1 MLKSELKAKLQRTFP
16 KAKTVSSG
24 RLFTR
29 QLSNLVDDSL
39 RQVFMEVSYGIPI
52 KDHLCLIA
60 VGGYGRREL
69 APYSDID
76 LLYLHDG
83 KLSDKVLSEIISK
96 INTFLYNNDKEVGHS
111 CRTIKESFLYLN
123 QIETYHAVL
132 DARFLVGSEI
142 LFQKFKNDFLGKIPE
157 KFIKEYNEWKLS
169 YLRERIINSYNP
181 ILLSEPNIKNDPLG
195 LRDIQQMYWIEK
207 TNPLADSADGGIF
220 DFYLIGDSLTLL
232 SAYDFLLLTRSA
244 LHIISGRKNDRLDLG
259 LQAEVAE
266 FLGFGPKN
274 EIKTLERFMSQFYKA
289 QKDVYFYIGTYLD
302 EKTNLNK
309 KRIHKE
315 LSNPDTLYDDI
326 IQFFAESQKNEEE
339 PSRIDLNEI
348 RFASHFLDDDFKN
361 QKSVL
366 DCFLGMLRHKK
377 RIGHTLTLMHE
388 CNVLGKLIPEF
399 GACTNFPLF
408 SYHHQYTVDEHTLLI
423 LRELDVLIADLWED
437 PQVQEVFNV
446 CEKIEILALAILI
459 HDAGKV
465 KEGDHSQ
472 YGAELAL
479 IIAERFRLS
488 EEDTELLRFLVAEH
502 IIMSELSS
510 KRDIYDPNLISS
522 FAKQFSNQNTLRLLY
537 VLTIIDTKSVGQSVL
552 TNWKKEILHF
562 LFTSTLAYLQNKS
575 NVSDTQERIETT
587 LETYLV
593 EKEGLTSEQS
603 EQIVNFGMQIRP
615 SSYLNYNTPRRV
627 YQHFILLHEWI
638 QSGSPF
644 RLLSEKEPA
653 FVTLSIFAN
662 ADKRM
667 LLYLSGIISSLG
679 LSLVGLRLFRTNN
692 EHLILQ
698 AQITDE
704 FGSGEIAEQ
713 QIIEIES
720 TLGQCIEGVVNIEDL
735 ASTTNIW
742 KTLPQIPDG
751 MVEELVKFAN
761 DVSDTYSVL
770 EVRVPDS
777 IGLVYRILK
786 TLIDFE
792 LEVIFVRIST
802 SADFAYDSFHIQ
814 TKNGKKIED
823 TGLLLSIKEKILSV
837 ARVKENQGIMEISF

>member
-1 MLKSELKAKLQRTFP
+1 MMKSELKAKLQRTFP

-39 RQVFMEVSYGIPI
+39 RQVFLEVSNGIPI

-83 KLSDKVLSEIISK
+83 KLSDKILSEIISK

-132 DARFLVGSEI
+132 DARYLVGSEV
-142 LFQKFKNDFLGKIPE
+142 LFQKFKTDFLGKIPE
-157 KFIKEYNEWKLS
+157 KNIKEYNEWKLS

-207 TNPLADSADGGIF
+207 TNPLTDSADGGIF

-302 EKTNLNK
+302 EKTKLNK

-326 IQFFAESQKNEEE
+326 IQFFAESQTNEEE

-366 DCFLGMLRHKK
+366 DSFLGMLRHKK

-437 PQVQEVFNV
+437 PQVQEVFNS

-465 KEGDHSQ
+465 KEGDHCQ

-502 IIMSELSS
+502 IVMSELSS
-510 KRDIYDPNLISS
+510 KRDIYDPNLISA
-522 FAKQFSNQNTLRLLY
+522 FAKQFSNENTLRLLY
-537 VLTIIDTKSVGQSVL
+537 VMTIIDTKSVGQAVL

-562 LFTSTLAYLQNKS
+562 LFTSTLTHLQNKS
-575 NVSDTQERIETT
+575 NLSDTQERIETT

-593 EKEGLTSEQS
+593 EKEGLTTEQT
-603 EQIVNFGMQIRP
+603 EQIVSFGMQIRP

-627 YQHFILLHEWI
+627 YQHFVLLHEWI
-638 QSGSPF
+638 QSGSSF
-644 RLLSEKEPA
+644 RLISEKEPA

-679 LSLVGLRLFRTNN
+679 LNLVGLRLFRTEN

-704 FGSGEIAEQ
+704 YGSGEIAET
-713 QIIEIES
+713 QINEIEI
-720 TLGQCIEGVVNIEDL
+720 TLGQCIEGNINIEDL

-761 DVSDTYSVL
+761 DLSETYSVL

-823 TGLLLSIKEKILSV
+823 TGLLLAIKEKILSV

>member
-1 MLKSELKAKLQRTFP
+1 MMKSELKAKLQRTFP

-29 QLSNLVDDSL
+29 QLSNLVDDSI
-39 RQVFMEVSYGIPI
+39 RSVFSEVSSGKTIG
-52 KDHLCLIA
+52 DHLCLIA

-96 INTFLYNNDKEVGHS
+96 VNTFLYNNDKEVGHS

-132 DARFLVGSEI
+132 DARFLVGSEV
-142 LFQKFKNDFLGKIPE
+142 LFHKFKTEFLGKIPE
-157 KFIKEYNEWKLS
+157 KKIKEYNEWKLS

-266 FLGFGPKN
+266 FLGYGPRN
-274 EIKTLERFMSQFYKA
+274 EIKSLETFMSQFYKA

-326 IQFFAESQKNEEE
+326 IQFFAQSQKNEEE

-366 DCFLGMLRHKK
+366 DSFLGMLKHKK

-437 PQVQEVFNV
+437 PQVQEVFNA
-446 CEKIEILALAILI
+446 CEKIEILVLAILI

-465 KEGDHSQ
+465 KEGDHCQ

-479 IIAERFRLS
+479 IIAERFRFS

-522 FAKQFSNQNTLRLLY
+522 FGKQFSNENTLRLLY
-537 VLTIIDTKSVGQSVL
+537 VMTIIDTKSVGQAVL

-562 LFTSTLAYLQNKS
+562 LFTSTLSYLQNKS
-575 NVSDTQERIETT
+575 NLSDTQERIETT

-593 EKEGLTSEQS
+593 EKEGLTAEQA
-603 EQIVNFGMQIRP
+603 EQIVSFGMKIRP
-615 SSYLNYNTPRRV
+615 TSYLNYNTPRRV
-627 YQHFILLHEWI
+627 YQHFIQLHEWI
-638 QSGSPF
+638 KSGAPF
-644 RLLSEKEPA
+644 QLLSENEPA
-653 FVTLSIFAN
+653 FVTLSIFAH

-679 LSLVGLRLFRTNN
+679 LNLVGLRLFRT
-692 EHLILQ
+692 EEDHLILQ
-698 AQITDE
+698 AQITDQY
-704 FGSGEIAEQ
+704 GSGEIAEH
-713 QIIEIES
+713 QINDIES
-720 TLGQCIEGVVNIEDL
+720 TLGQCIEGKVNIEDL

-742 KTLPQIPDG
+742 KTLPQIPEG

-761 DVSDTYSVL
+761 DLSDTYSVL

-823 TGLLLSIKEKILSV
+823 TGLLLAIKEKILSV

>member
-39 RQVFMEVSYGIPI
+39 RQVFMEVSNGIPI

>member
-1 MLKSELKAKLQRTFP
+1 MMKSELKAKLQRTFP

-39 RQVFMEVSYGIPI
+39 RSVFLEVSNGIPI

-132 DARFLVGSEI
+132 DARFLVGSEV
-142 LFQKFKNDFLGKIPE
+142 LFQKFKTDFLGKIPE
-157 KFIKEYNEWKLS
+157 KTIKEYNEWKLS

-232 SAYDFLLLTRSA
+232 SAYDFLLLARSA

-465 KEGDHSQ
+465 KEGDHCQ

-502 IIMSELSS
+502 IVMSELSS

-522 FAKQFSNQNTLRLLY
+522 FAKQFSNENTLRLLY
-537 VLTIIDTKSVGQSVL
+537 IMTIIDTKSVGQSVL

-562 LFTSTLAYLQNKS
+562 LFTSTLTYLQNKT

-593 EKEGLTSEQS
+593 EKEGLTAEQA

-627 YQHFILLHEWI
+627 YQHFVLLHEWFG
-638 QSGSPF
+638 SGARF
-644 RLLSEKEPA
+644 RLISEKEPA

-679 LSLVGLRLFRTNN
+679 LNLVGLRLFRTEN

-713 QIIEIES
+713 QIFEIES
-720 TLGQCIEGVVNIEDL
+720 TLGQCIDGNVNIEDL

-761 DVSDTYSVL
+761 DLSETYSVL

-823 TGLLLSIKEKILSV
+823 TGLLLAIKEKILSV

>member
-1 MLKSELKAKLQRTFP
+1 MMKSELKAKLQRTFP

-39 RQVFMEVSYGIPI
+39 RSVFLEVSNGIPI

-132 DARFLVGSEI
+132 DARFLVGSEL
-142 LFQKFKNDFLGKIPE
+142 LFQKFKTDFLGKIPE
-157 KFIKEYNEWKLS
+157 KTIKEYNEWKLS

-232 SAYDFLLLTRSA
+232 SAYDFLLLARSA

-465 KEGDHSQ
+465 KEGDHCQ

-502 IIMSELSS
+502 IVMSELSS

-522 FAKQFSNQNTLRLLY
+522 FAKQFSNENTLRLLY
-537 VLTIIDTKSVGQSVL
+537 IMTIIDTKSVGQSVL

-562 LFTSTLAYLQNKS
+562 LFTSTLTYLQNKT

-593 EKEGLTSEQS
+593 EKEGLTAEQA

-627 YQHFILLHEWI
+627 YQHFVLLHEWFG
-638 QSGSPF
+638 SGARF
-644 RLLSEKEPA
+644 RLISEKEPA

-679 LSLVGLRLFRTNN
+679 LNLVGLRLFRTEN

-713 QIIEIES
+713 QIFEIES
-720 TLGQCIEGVVNIEDL
+720 ALGECIDGIVNIEDL

-761 DVSDTYSVL
+761 DLSETYSVL

-786 TLIDFE
+786 SLIDFE

-823 TGLLLSIKEKILSV
+823 TGLLLAIKEKILSV

>member
-1 MLKSELKAKLQRTFP
+1 MMKSELKAKLQRTFP

-29 QLSNLVDDSL
+29 QLSNLIDDSI
-39 RQVFMEVSYGIPI
+39 RQFFLEVSNGIPI

-69 APYSDID
+69 APFSDID

-83 KLSDKVLSEIISK
+83 KLSDKILSEIISK

-132 DARFLVGSEI
+132 DARFLVGSEV
-142 LFQKFKNDFLGKIPE
+142 LFQKFKTEFLGKIPE
-157 KFIKEYNEWKLS
+157 KTIKEYNEWKLS

-326 IQFFAESQKNEEE
+326 IQFFRESQKNEEE

-366 DCFLGMLRHKK
+366 DCFMEMLRHKK

-437 PQVQEVFNV
+437 PQVQDVFNS

-465 KEGDHSQ
+465 KEGDHCQ

-479 IIAERFRLS
+479 IIAERFRFS

-502 IIMSELSS
+502 IVMSELSS

-522 FAKQFSNQNTLRLLY
+522 FAKQFSNENTLRLLY
-537 VLTIIDTKSVGQSVL
+537 VMTIIDTKSVGQAVL

-562 LFTSTLAYLQNKS
+562 LFTSTLTYLQNKT
-575 NVSDTQERIETT
+575 NRPDIQERIEST
-587 LETYLV
+587 LETYLI
-593 EKEGLTSEQS
+593 EKEGLTAEQA
-603 EQIVNFGMQIRP
+603 EQIVSFGMQIRP
-615 SSYLNYNTPRRV
+615 TSYLNYNTPRRV
-627 YQHFILLHEWI
+627 YQHFVFLHEWI
-638 QSGSPF
+638 QSGSTF
-644 RLLSEKEPA
+644 RLISEKEPA
-653 FVTLSIFAN
+653 FVTLSLFAN

-679 LSLVGLRLFRTNN
+679 LNLVGLRLFRSEN

-704 FGSGEIAEQ
+704 FGSGEIAEP
-713 QIIEIES
+713 QINEIES
-720 TLGQCIEGVVNIEDL
+720 TLADCIEGKVNIEDL

-742 KTLPQIPDG
+742 KTLPQIPEG

-761 DVSDTYSVL
+761 DLSDTYSVL

>member
-1 MLKSELKAKLQRTFP
+1 MMKSELKAKLQRTFP

-29 QLSNLVDDSL
+29 QLSNLVDDSI
-39 RQVFMEVSYGIPI
+39 RSVFSEVSSGKTIG
-52 KDHLCLIA
+52 DHLCLIA

-96 INTFLYNNDKEVGHS
+96 VNTFLYNNDNEVGHS

-132 DARFLVGSEI
+132 DARFLVGSEV
-142 LFQKFKNDFLGKIPE
+142 LFLKFKTEFLGKIPE
-157 KFIKEYNEWKLS
+157 KKIKEYNEWKLS

-266 FLGFGPKN
+266 FLGYGPRN
-274 EIKTLERFMSQFYKA
+274 EIKSLETFMSQFYKA

-326 IQFFAESQKNEEE
+326 IQFFAQSQKNEEE

-366 DCFLGMLRHKK
+366 DSFLGMLKHKK

-437 PQVQEVFNV
+437 PQVQEVFNA
-446 CEKIEILALAILI
+446 CEKIEILVLAILI

-465 KEGDHSQ
+465 KEGDHCQ

-479 IIAERFRLS
+479 IIAERFRFS

-522 FAKQFSNQNTLRLLY
+522 FGKQFSNENTLRLLY
-537 VLTIIDTKSVGQSVL
+537 VMTIIDTKSVGQAVL

-562 LFTSTLAYLQNKS
+562 LFTSTLSYLQNKS
-575 NVSDTQERIETT
+575 NLSDTQERIETT

-593 EKEGLTSEQS
+593 EKEGLTAEQA
-603 EQIVNFGMQIRP
+603 EQIVSFGMKIRP
-615 SSYLNYNTPRRV
+615 TSYLNYNTPRRV
-627 YQHFILLHEWI
+627 YQHFIQLHEWI
-638 QSGSPF
+638 KSGAPF
-644 RLLSEKEPA
+644 QLLSENEPA
-653 FVTLSIFAN
+653 FVTLSIFAH

-679 LSLVGLRLFRTNN
+679 LNLVGLRLFRT
-692 EHLILQ
+692 EEDHLILQ
-698 AQITDE
+698 AQITDQY
-704 FGSGEIAEQ
+704 GSGEIAEH
-713 QIIEIES
+713 QINDIES
-720 TLGQCIEGVVNIEDL
+720 TLGQCIEGKVNIEDL

-742 KTLPQIPDG
+742 KTLPQIPEG

-761 DVSDTYSVL
+761 DLSDTYSVL

-823 TGLLLSIKEKILSV
+823 TGLLLAIKEKILSV

>member
-1 MLKSELKAKLQRTFP
+1 MMKSELKAKLQRTFP

-29 QLSNLVDDSL
+29 QLSNLIDDSI
-39 RQVFMEVSYGIPI
+39 RQVFLEVSNGIPI

-69 APYSDID
+69 APFSDID

-83 KLSDKVLSEIISK
+83 KLSDKILSEIISK

-132 DARFLVGSEI
+132 DARFLVGSEV
-142 LFQKFKNDFLGKIPE
+142 LFQKFKTEFLGKIPD
-157 KFIKEYNEWKLS
+157 KTIKEYNEWKLS

-326 IQFFAESQKNEEE
+326 IQFFRESQKNEEE

-366 DCFLGMLRHKK
+366 DCFMEMLRHKK

-437 PQVQEVFNV
+437 PQVQDVFNS

-465 KEGDHSQ
+465 KEGDHCQ

-479 IIAERFRLS
+479 IIAERFRFS

-502 IIMSELSS
+502 IVMSELSS

-522 FAKQFSNQNTLRLLY
+522 FAKQFSNENTLRLLY
-537 VLTIIDTKSVGQSVL
+537 VMTIIDTKSVGQAVL

-562 LFTSTLAYLQNKS
+562 LFTSTLTYLQNKT
-575 NVSDTQERIETT
+575 NRPDIQERIEST
-587 LETYLV
+587 LETYLI
-593 EKEGLTSEQS
+593 EKEGLTAEQA
-603 EQIVNFGMQIRP
+603 EQIVSFGMQIRP
-615 SSYLNYNTPRRV
+615 TSYLNYNTPRRV
-627 YQHFILLHEWI
+627 YQHFVFLHEWI
-638 QSGSPF
+638 QSGSTF
-644 RLLSEKEPA
+644 RLISEKEPA
-653 FVTLSIFAN
+653 FVTLSLFAN

-679 LSLVGLRLFRTNN
+679 LNLVGLRLFRSEN

-704 FGSGEIAEQ
+704 FGSGEIAEP
-713 QIIEIES
+713 QINEIES
-720 TLGQCIEGVVNIEDL
+720 TLADCIEGKVNIEDL

-742 KTLPQIPDG
+742 KTLPQIPEG

-761 DVSDTYSVL
+761 DLSDTYSVL

>member
-1 MLKSELKAKLQRTFP
+1 MMKSELKAKLQRTFP

-29 QLSNLVDDSL
+29 QLSNLVDESIRAL
-39 RQVFMEVSYGIPI
+39 FNEVSVGIPL

-76 LLYLHDG
+76 ILYLHDG
-83 KLSDKVLSEIISK
+83 KLPEKILGEIISK
-96 INTFLYNNDKEVGHS
+96 INTFLYNNEKEVGHS
-111 CRTIKESFLYLN
+111 CRTIKESFLYLD
-123 QIETYHAVL
+123 QIETFHSVL
-132 DARFLVGSEI
+132 DSRFLVGSEI
-142 LFQKFKNDFLGKIPE
+142 LFQKYKTEFLAKIPE
-157 KFIKEYNEWKLS
+157 KTIKVFNEWKLS

-195 LRDIQQMYWIEK
+195 LRDIQHMYWIEK

-259 LQAEVAE
+259 LQPEVAE
-266 FLGFGPKN
+266 FLGFGPKS
-274 EIKTLERFMSQFYKA
+274 EIKTLESFMSQFYKA

-309 KRIHKE
+309 KRIQKE
-315 LSNPDTLYDDI
+315 LSNPDSLYDDI
-326 IQFFAESQKNEEE
+326 IQFFAESQNNQEE
-339 PSRIDLNEI
+339 PSRIDLNQI

-366 DCFLGMLRHKK
+366 DTFLEMLRKK
-377 RIGHTLTLMHE
+377 NRIGHTLTLMHE
-388 CNVLGKLIPEF
+388 CNILGKLIPEF

-437 PQVQEVFNV
+437 RQVQDVFNV
-446 CEKIEILALAILI
+446 CEKVEILALAILI

-502 IIMSELSS
+502 IVMSELSS
-510 KRDIYDPNLISS
+510 KRDIYDPKLISS
-522 FAKQFSNQNTLRLLY
+522 FAKQFSNENTLRLLY
-537 VLTIIDTKSVGQSVL
+537 ILTIIDTKSVGQGIL

-562 LFTSTLAYLQNKS
+562 LFTSTLTYLQKKENLT
-575 NVSDTQERIETT
+575 DTQDRIETT
-587 LETYLV
+587 LETYLI
-593 EKEGLTSEQS
+593 EKEGLTAEQA
-603 EQIVNFGMQIRP
+603 EHIVAFGMKIRP
-615 SSYLNYNTPRRV
+615 NSYLNYNTPRRV
-627 YQHFILLHEWI
+627 FQHFSILFDWI
-638 QSGSPF
+638 SSGLPF
-644 RLLSEKEPA
+644 RMITEREPA
-653 FVTLSIFAN
+653 FVTLSIFAKP
-662 ADKRM
+662 DKQM
-667 LLYLSGIISSLG
+667 LLYLSGTISSLG
-679 LSLVGLRLFRTNN
+679 LNLVGLRLFRTEENQ
-692 EHLILQ
+692 LILQ

-704 FGSGEIAEQ
+704 YGSGEIAEH
-713 QIIEIES
+713 QIVDIET
-720 TLGQCIEGVVNIEDL
+720 TLTECIEGKTNIEDL

-761 DVSDTYSVL
+761 DISESYSVL

-786 TLIDFE
+786 TLLDFE
-792 LEVIFVRIST
+792 LDVIFVRIST

-814 TKNGKKIED
+814 TKNGRKIED
-823 TGLLLSIKEKILSV
+823 TGLLLAIKERILSV
-837 ARVKENQGIMEISF
+837 ARVKENQGIMEINF

>member
-1 MLKSELKAKLQRTFP
+1 MMKSELKAKLQRTFP

-29 QLSNLVDDSL
+29 QLSNLIDDSI
-39 RQVFMEVSYGIPI
+39 RQVFLEVSNGIPI

-69 APYSDID
+69 APFSDID

-83 KLSDKVLSEIISK
+83 KLSDKILSEIISK

-132 DARFLVGSEI
+132 DARFLVGSEV
-142 LFQKFKNDFLGKIPE
+142 LFQKFKSEFLGKIPD
-157 KFIKEYNEWKLS
+157 KTIKEYNEWKLS

-326 IQFFAESQKNEEE
+326 IQFFRESQKNEEE

-366 DCFLGMLRHKK
+366 DCFMEMLRHKK

-437 PQVQEVFNV
+437 PQVQDVFNS

-465 KEGDHSQ
+465 KEGDHCQ

-479 IIAERFRLS
+479 IIAERFRFS

-502 IIMSELSS
+502 IVMSELSS

-522 FAKQFSNQNTLRLLY
+522 FAKQFSNENTLRLLY
-537 VLTIIDTKSVGQSVL
+537 VMTIIDTKSVGQAVL

-562 LFTSTLAYLQNKS
+562 LFTSTLTYLQNKT
-575 NVSDTQERIETT
+575 NRPDIQERIEST
-587 LETYLV
+587 LETYLI
-593 EKEGLTSEQS
+593 EKEGLTAEQA
-603 EQIVNFGMQIRP
+603 EQIVSFGMQIRP
-615 SSYLNYNTPRRV
+615 TSYLNYNTPRRV
-627 YQHFILLHEWI
+627 YQHFVFLHEWI
-638 QSGSPF
+638 QSGSTF
-644 RLLSEKEPA
+644 RLISEKEPA
-653 FVTLSIFAN
+653 FVTLSLFAN

-679 LSLVGLRLFRTNN
+679 LNLVGLRLFRSEN

-704 FGSGEIAEQ
+704 FGSGEIAEP
-713 QIIEIES
+713 QINEIES
-720 TLGQCIEGVVNIEDL
+720 TLADCIEGKVNIEDL

-742 KTLPQIPDG
+742 KTLPQIPEG

-761 DVSDTYSVL
+761 DLSDTYSVL

>member
-1 MLKSELKAKLQRTFP
+1 MMKSELKAKLQRTFP

-29 QLSNLVDDSL
+29 QLSNLIDDSI
-39 RQVFMEVSYGIPI
+39 RQVFLEVSNGIPI

-69 APYSDID
+69 APFSDID

-83 KLSDKVLSEIISK
+83 KLSDKILSEIISK

-132 DARFLVGSEI
+132 DARFLVGSEV
-142 LFQKFKNDFLGKIPE
+142 LFQKFKSEFLGKIPD
-157 KFIKEYNEWKLS
+157 KTIKEYNEWKLS

-326 IQFFAESQKNEEE
+326 IQFFRESQKNEEE

-366 DCFLGMLRHKK
+366 DCFMEMLRHKK

-437 PQVQEVFNV
+437 PQVQDVFNS
-446 CEKIEILALAILI
+446 CDKIEILALAILI

-465 KEGDHSQ
+465 KEGDHCQ

-479 IIAERFRLS
+479 IIAERFRFS

-502 IIMSELSS
+502 IVMSELSS

-522 FAKQFSNQNTLRLLY
+522 FAKQFSNENTLRLLY
-537 VLTIIDTKSVGQSVL
+537 VMTIIDTKSVGQAVL

-562 LFTSTLAYLQNKS
+562 LFTSTLTYLQNKT
-575 NVSDTQERIETT
+575 NRPDIQERIEST
-587 LETYLV
+587 LETYLI
-593 EKEGLTSEQS
+593 EKEGLTAEQA
-603 EQIVNFGMQIRP
+603 EQIVSFGMQIRP
-615 SSYLNYNTPRRV
+615 TSYLNYNTPRRV
-627 YQHFILLHEWI
+627 YQHFVFLHEWI
-638 QSGSPF
+638 QSGSTF
-644 RLLSEKEPA
+644 RLISEKEPA
-653 FVTLSIFAN
+653 FVTLSLFAN

-679 LSLVGLRLFRTNN
+679 LNLVGLRLFRSEN

-704 FGSGEIAEQ
+704 FGSGEIAEP
-713 QIIEIES
+713 QINEIES
-720 TLGQCIEGVVNIEDL
+720 TLADCIEGKVNIEDL

-742 KTLPQIPDG
+742 KTLPQIPEG

-761 DVSDTYSVL
+761 DLSDTYSVL

>member
-1 MLKSELKAKLQRTFP
+1 MMKSELKAKLQRTFP

-29 QLSNLVDDSL
+29 QLSNLVDDSI
-39 RQVFMEVSYGIPI
+39 RSVFSEVSSGKTIG
-52 KDHLCLIA
+52 DHLCLIA

-96 INTFLYNNDKEVGHS
+96 VNTFLYNNDKEVGHS

-132 DARFLVGSEI
+132 DARFLVGSEV
-142 LFQKFKNDFLGKIPE
+142 LFHKFKAEFLGKIPE
-157 KFIKEYNEWKLS
+157 KKIKEYNEWKLS

-266 FLGFGPKN
+266 FLGYGPRN
-274 EIKTLERFMSQFYKA
+274 EIKSLETFMSQFYKA

-326 IQFFAESQKNEEE
+326 IQFFAQSQKNEEE

-366 DCFLGMLRHKK
+366 DSFLGMLKHKK

-437 PQVQEVFNV
+437 PQVQEVFNA
-446 CEKIEILALAILI
+446 CEKIEILVLAILI

-465 KEGDHSQ
+465 KEGDHCQ

-479 IIAERFRLS
+479 IIAERFRFS

-522 FAKQFSNQNTLRLLY
+522 FGKQFSNENTLRLLY
-537 VLTIIDTKSVGQSVL
+537 VMTIIDTKSVGQAVL

-562 LFTSTLAYLQNKS
+562 LFTSTLSYLQNKS
-575 NVSDTQERIETT
+575 NLSDTQERIETT

-593 EKEGLTSEQS
+593 EKEGLTAEQA
-603 EQIVNFGMQIRP
+603 EQIVSFGMKIRP
-615 SSYLNYNTPRRV
+615 TSYLNYNTPRRV
-627 YQHFILLHEWI
+627 YQHFIQLHEWI
-638 QSGSPF
+638 KSGAPF
-644 RLLSEKEPA
+644 QLLSENEPA
-653 FVTLSIFAN
+653 FVTLSIFAH

-679 LSLVGLRLFRTNN
+679 LNLVGLRLFRT
-692 EHLILQ
+692 EEDHLILQ
-698 AQITDE
+698 AQITDQY
-704 FGSGEIAEQ
+704 GSGEIAEH
-713 QIIEIES
+713 QINDIES
-720 TLGQCIEGVVNIEDL
+720 TLGQCIEGKVNIEDL

-742 KTLPQIPDG
+742 KTLPQIPEG

-761 DVSDTYSVL
+761 DLSDTYSVL

-823 TGLLLSIKEKILSV
+823 TGLLLAIKEKILSV

>member
-1 MLKSELKAKLQRTFP
+1 MMKSELKAKLQRTFP

-29 QLSNLVDDSL
+29 QLSNLVDDSI
-39 RQVFMEVSYGIPI
+39 RSVFSEVSSGKTIG
-52 KDHLCLIA
+52 DHLCLIA

-96 INTFLYNNDKEVGHS
+96 VNTFLYNNDKEVGHS

-132 DARFLVGSEI
+132 DARFLVGSEV
-142 LFQKFKNDFLGKIPE
+142 LFLKFKTEFLGKIPE
-157 KFIKEYNEWKLS
+157 KKIKEYNEWKLS

-266 FLGFGPKN
+266 FLGYGPRN
-274 EIKTLERFMSQFYKA
+274 EIKSLETFMSQFYKA

-326 IQFFAESQKNEEE
+326 IQFFAQSQKNEEE

-366 DCFLGMLRHKK
+366 DSFLGMLKHKK

-437 PQVQEVFNV
+437 PQVQEVFNA
-446 CEKIEILALAILI
+446 CEKIEILVLAILI

-465 KEGDHSQ
+465 KEGDHCQ

-479 IIAERFRLS
+479 IIAERFRFS

-522 FAKQFSNQNTLRLLY
+522 FGKQFSNENTLRLLY
-537 VLTIIDTKSVGQSVL
+537 VMTIIDTKSVGQAVL

-562 LFTSTLAYLQNKS
+562 LFTSTLSYLQNKS
-575 NVSDTQERIETT
+575 NLSDTQERIETT

-593 EKEGLTSEQS
+593 EKEGLTAEQA
-603 EQIVNFGMQIRP
+603 EQIVSFGMKIRP
-615 SSYLNYNTPRRV
+615 TSYLNYNTPRRV
-627 YQHFILLHEWI
+627 YQHFIQLHEWI
-638 QSGSPF
+638 KSGAPF
-644 RLLSEKEPA
+644 QLLSENEPA
-653 FVTLSIFAN
+653 FVTLSIFAH

-679 LSLVGLRLFRTNN
+679 LNLVGLRLFRT
-692 EHLILQ
+692 EEDHLILQ
-698 AQITDE
+698 AQITDQY
-704 FGSGEIAEQ
+704 GSGEIAEH
-713 QIIEIES
+713 QINEIES
-720 TLGQCIEGVVNIEDL
+720 TLGQCIEGKVNIEDL

-742 KTLPQIPDG
+742 KTLPQIPEG

-761 DVSDTYSVL
+761 DLSDTYSVL

-823 TGLLLSIKEKILSV
+823 TGLLLAIKEKILSV

>member
-1 MLKSELKAKLQRTFP
+1 MKSELKAKLQRTFP

-29 QLSNLVDDSL
+29 QLSNLIDDSI
-39 RQVFMEVSYGIPI
+39 RQVFLEVSNGIPI

-69 APYSDID
+69 APFSDID

-83 KLSDKVLSEIISK
+83 KLSDKILSEIISK

-132 DARFLVGSEI
+132 DARFLVGSEV
-142 LFQKFKNDFLGKIPE
+142 LFQKFKSEFLGKIPD
-157 KFIKEYNEWKLS
+157 KTIKEYNEWKLS

-326 IQFFAESQKNEEE
+326 IQFFRESQKNEEE

-366 DCFLGMLRHKK
+366 DCFMEMLRHKK

-437 PQVQEVFNV
+437 PQVQDVFNS
-446 CEKIEILALAILI
+446 CDKIEILALAILI

-465 KEGDHSQ
+465 KEGDHCQ

-479 IIAERFRLS
+479 IIAERFRFS

-502 IIMSELSS
+502 IVMSELSS

-522 FAKQFSNQNTLRLLY
+522 FAKQFSNENTLRLLY
-537 VLTIIDTKSVGQSVL
+537 VMTIIDTKSVGQAVL

-562 LFTSTLAYLQNKS
+562 LFTSTLTYLQNKT
-575 NVSDTQERIETT
+575 NRPDIQERIEST
-587 LETYLV
+587 LETYLI
-593 EKEGLTSEQS
+593 EKEGLTAEQA
-603 EQIVNFGMQIRP
+603 EQIVSFGMQIRP
-615 SSYLNYNTPRRV
+615 TSYLNYNTPRRV
-627 YQHFILLHEWI
+627 YQHFVFLHEWI
-638 QSGSPF
+638 QSGSTF
-644 RLLSEKEPA
+644 RLISEKEPA
-653 FVTLSIFAN
+653 FVTLSLFAN

-679 LSLVGLRLFRTNN
+679 LNLVGLRLFRSEN

-704 FGSGEIAEQ
+704 FGSGEIAEP
-713 QIIEIES
+713 QINEIES
-720 TLGQCIEGVVNIEDL
+720 TLADCIEGKVNIEDL

-742 KTLPQIPDG
+742 KTLPQIPEG

-761 DVSDTYSVL
+761 DLSDTYSVL

>member
-1 MLKSELKAKLQRTFP
+1 MMKSELKAKLQRTFP

-29 QLSNLVDDSL
+29 QLSNLVDDSI
-39 RQVFMEVSYGIPI
+39 RSVFSEVSSGKTIG
-52 KDHLCLIA
+52 DHLCLIA

-96 INTFLYNNDKEVGHS
+96 VNTFLYNNDKEVGHS

-132 DARFLVGSEI
+132 DARFLVGSEV
-142 LFQKFKNDFLGKIPE
+142 LFLKFKTEFLGKIPE
-157 KFIKEYNEWKLS
+157 KKIKEYNEWKLS

-266 FLGFGPKN
+266 FLGYGPRN
-274 EIKTLERFMSQFYKA
+274 EIKSLETFMSQFYKA

-326 IQFFAESQKNEEE
+326 IQFFAQSQKNEEE

-366 DCFLGMLRHKK
+366 DSFLGMLKHKK

-437 PQVQEVFNV
+437 PQVQEVFNA
-446 CEKIEILALAILI
+446 CEKIEILVLAILI

-465 KEGDHSQ
+465 KAGDHCQ

-479 IIAERFRLS
+479 IIAERFRFS

-522 FAKQFSNQNTLRLLY
+522 FGKQFSNENTLRLLY
-537 VLTIIDTKSVGQSVL
+537 VMTIIDTKSVGQAVL

-562 LFTSTLAYLQNKS
+562 LFTSTLSYLQNKS
-575 NVSDTQERIETT
+575 NLSDTQERIETT

-593 EKEGLTSEQS
+593 EKEGLTAEQA
-603 EQIVNFGMQIRP
+603 EQIVSFGMKIRP
-615 SSYLNYNTPRRV
+615 TSYLNYNTPRRV
-627 YQHFILLHEWI
+627 YQHFIQLHEWI
-638 QSGSPF
+638 KSGAPF
-644 RLLSEKEPA
+644 QLLSENEPA
-653 FVTLSIFAN
+653 FVTLSIFAH

-679 LSLVGLRLFRTNN
+679 LNLVGLRLFRT
-692 EHLILQ
+692 EEDHLILQ
-698 AQITDE
+698 AQITDQY
-704 FGSGEIAEQ
+704 GSGEIAEH
-713 QIIEIES
+713 QINDIES
-720 TLGQCIEGVVNIEDL
+720 TLGQCIEGKVNIEDL

-742 KTLPQIPDG
+742 KTLPQIPEG

-761 DVSDTYSVL
+761 DLSDTYSVL

-823 TGLLLSIKEKILSV
+823 TGLLLAIKEKILSV

>member
-1 MLKSELKAKLQRTFP
+1 MKSELKAKLQRTFP

-39 RQVFMEVSYGIPI
+39 RSVFLEVSNGIPI

-132 DARFLVGSEI
+132 DARFLVGSEV
-142 LFQKFKNDFLGKIPE
+142 LFQKFKTDFLGKIPE
-157 KFIKEYNEWKLS
+157 KTIKEYNEWKLS

-232 SAYDFLLLTRSA
+232 SAYDFLLLARSA

-326 IQFFAESQKNEEE
+326 IQFFAESQRNEGE

-437 PQVQEVFNV
+437 SQVQDVFNS

-465 KEGDHSQ
+465 KEGDHCQ

-502 IIMSELSS
+502 IVMSELSS

-522 FAKQFSNQNTLRLLY
+522 FAKQFSNENTLRLLY
-537 VLTIIDTKSVGQSVL
+537 IMTIIDTKSVGQSVL

-562 LFTSTLAYLQNKS
+562 LFTSTLTYLQNKT

-593 EKEGLTSEQS
+593 EKEGLTAEQA

-627 YQHFILLHEWI
+627 YQHFVLLHEWFG
-638 QSGSPF
+638 SGARF
-644 RLLSEKEPA
+644 RLISEKEPA

-679 LSLVGLRLFRTNN
+679 LNLVGLRLFRTEN

-713 QIIEIES
+713 QIFEIET
-720 TLGQCIEGVVNIEDL
+720 TLGQCFDGNVNIEDL

-761 DVSDTYSVL
+761 DLSETYSVL

-786 TLIDFE
+786 SLIDFE

-823 TGLLLSIKEKILSV
+823 TGLLLAIKEKILSV

>member
-39 RQVFMEVSYGIPI
+39 RQVFMEVSNGNPT

-76 LLYLHDG
+76 ILYLHDG

-132 DARFLVGSEI
+132 DARFLVGSEV
-142 LFQKFKNDFLGKIPE
+142 LFQKFKTDFLGKIPE
-157 KFIKEYNEWKLS
+157 KTIKEYNEWKLS

-326 IQFFAESQKNEEE
+326 IHFFAESQKNEEE

-437 PQVQEVFNV
+437 PQVQEVFNL

-537 VLTIIDTKSVGQSVL
+537 VLTIIDTKSVGQSIL

-562 LFTSTLAYLQNKS
+562 LFTSTLTYLQNKT

-593 EKEGLTSEQS
+593 EKEGLTSEQT

-627 YQHFILLHEWI
+627 YKHFILLHEWI
-638 QSGSPF
+638 RSGSPF
-644 RLLSEKEPA
+644 RLIWEKEPA

-704 FGSGEIAEQ
+704 FGSGEIAEP
-713 QIIEIES
+713 QINEIET
-720 TLGQCIEGVVNIEDL
+720 TLGQCIEGAVNIEDL

-761 DVSDTYSVL
+761 DLSDTYSVL

-823 TGLLLSIKEKILSV
+823 TGLLLAIKEKILSV

>member
-1 MLKSELKAKLQRTFP
+1 MMKSELKAKLQRTFP

-29 QLSNLVDDSL
+29 QLSNLIDDSI
-39 RQVFMEVSYGIPI
+39 RQVFLEVSNGIPI

-69 APYSDID
+69 APFSDID

-83 KLSDKVLSEIISK
+83 KLSDKILSEIISK

-132 DARFLVGSEI
+132 DARFLVGSEV
-142 LFQKFKNDFLGKIPE
+142 LFQKFKTEFLGKIPE
-157 KFIKEYNEWKLS
+157 KTIKEYNEWKLS

-326 IQFFAESQKNEEE
+326 IQFFRESQKNEEE

-366 DCFLGMLRHKK
+366 DCFMEMLRHKK

-437 PQVQEVFNV
+437 PQVQDVFNS

-465 KEGDHSQ
+465 KEGDHCQ

-479 IIAERFRLS
+479 IIAERFRFS

-502 IIMSELSS
+502 IVMSELSS

-522 FAKQFSNQNTLRLLY
+522 FAKQFSNENTLRLLY
-537 VLTIIDTKSVGQSVL
+537 VMTIIDTKSVGQAVL

-562 LFTSTLAYLQNKS
+562 LFTSTLTYLQNKT
-575 NVSDTQERIETT
+575 NRPDIQERIEST
-587 LETYLV
+587 LETYLI
-593 EKEGLTSEQS
+593 EKEGLTAEQA
-603 EQIVNFGMQIRP
+603 EQIISFGMQIRP
-615 SSYLNYNTPRRV
+615 TSYLNYNTPRRV
-627 YQHFILLHEWI
+627 YQHFVFLHEWI
-638 QSGSPF
+638 QSGSTF
-644 RLLSEKEPA
+644 RLISEKEPA
-653 FVTLSIFAN
+653 FVTLSLFAN

-679 LSLVGLRLFRTNN
+679 LNLVGLRLFRSEN

-704 FGSGEIAEQ
+704 FGSGEIAEP
-713 QIIEIES
+713 QINEIES
-720 TLGQCIEGVVNIEDL
+720 TLADCIEGKVNIEDL

-742 KTLPQIPDG
+742 KTLPQIPEG

-761 DVSDTYSVL
+761 DLSDTYSVL

>member
-1 MLKSELKAKLQRTFP
+1 MMKSELKAKLQRTFP

-39 RQVFMEVSYGIPI
+39 RSVFLEVSNGIPI

-132 DARFLVGSEI
+132 DARFLVGSEV
-142 LFQKFKNDFLGKIPE
+142 LFQKFKTDFLGKIPE
-157 KFIKEYNEWKLS
+157 KTIKEYNEWKLS

-232 SAYDFLLLTRSA
+232 SAYDFLLLARSA

-437 PQVQEVFNV
+437 SQVQEVFNV

-465 KEGDHSQ
+465 KEGDHCQ

-502 IIMSELSS
+502 IVMSELSS

-522 FAKQFSNQNTLRLLY
+522 FAKQFSNENTLRLLY
-537 VLTIIDTKSVGQSVL
+537 IMTIIDTKSVGQSVL

-562 LFTSTLAYLQNKS
+562 LFTSTLTYLQNKT

-593 EKEGLTSEQS
+593 EKEGLTAEQA

-627 YQHFILLHEWI
+627 YQHFVLLHEWFG
-638 QSGSPF
+638 SGARF
-644 RLLSEKEPA
+644 RLISEKEPA

-679 LSLVGLRLFRTNN
+679 LNLVGLRLFRTEN

-713 QIIEIES
+713 QIFEIES
-720 TLGQCIEGVVNIEDL
+720 TLGQCIDGNVNIEDL

-761 DVSDTYSVL
+761 DLSETYSVL

-786 TLIDFE
+786 SLIDFE

-823 TGLLLSIKEKILSV
+823 TGLLLAIKEKILSV

>member
-1 MLKSELKAKLQRTFP
+1 MKSELKAKLQRTFP

-29 QLSNLVDDSL
+29 QLSNLIDDSI
-39 RQVFMEVSYGIPI
+39 RQVFLEVSNGIPI

-69 APYSDID
+69 APFSDID

-83 KLSDKVLSEIISK
+83 KLSDKILSEIISK

-132 DARFLVGSEI
+132 DARFLVGSEV
-142 LFQKFKNDFLGKIPE
+142 LFQKFKSEFLGKIPD
-157 KFIKEYNEWKLS
+157 KTIKEYNEWKLS

-326 IQFFAESQKNEEE
+326 IQFFRESQKNEEE

-366 DCFLGMLRHKK
+366 DCFMEMLRHKK

-437 PQVQEVFNV
+437 PQVQDVFNS

-465 KEGDHSQ
+465 KEGDHCQ

-479 IIAERFRLS
+479 IIAERFRFS

-502 IIMSELSS
+502 IVMSELSS

-522 FAKQFSNQNTLRLLY
+522 FAKQFSNENTLRLLY
-537 VLTIIDTKSVGQSVL
+537 VMTIIDTKSVGQAVL

-562 LFTSTLAYLQNKS
+562 LFTSTLTYLQNKT
-575 NVSDTQERIETT
+575 NRPDIQERIEST
-587 LETYLV
+587 LETYLI
-593 EKEGLTSEQS
+593 EKEGLTAEQA
-603 EQIVNFGMQIRP
+603 EQIVSFGMQIRP
-615 SSYLNYNTPRRV
+615 TSYLNYNTPRRV
-627 YQHFILLHEWI
+627 YQHFVFLHEWI
-638 QSGSPF
+638 QSGSTF
-644 RLLSEKEPA
+644 RLISEKEPA
-653 FVTLSIFAN
+653 FVTLSLFAN

-679 LSLVGLRLFRTNN
+679 LNLVGLRLFRSEN

-704 FGSGEIAEQ
+704 FGSGEIAEP
-713 QIIEIES
+713 QINEIES
-720 TLGQCIEGVVNIEDL
+720 TLADCIEGKVNIEDL

-742 KTLPQIPDG
+742 KTLPQIPEG

-761 DVSDTYSVL
+761 DLSDTYSVL

>member
-1 MLKSELKAKLQRTFP
+1 MMKSELKAKLQRTFP

-39 RQVFMEVSYGIPI
+39 RSVFLEVSNGIPI

-132 DARFLVGSEI
+132 DARFLVGSEV
-142 LFQKFKNDFLGKIPE
+142 LFQKFKTDFLGKIPE
-157 KFIKEYNEWKLS
+157 KTIKEYNEWKLS

-232 SAYDFLLLTRSA
+232 SAYDFLLLARSA

-465 KEGDHSQ
+465 KEGDHCQ

-502 IIMSELSS
+502 IVMSELSS

-522 FAKQFSNQNTLRLLY
+522 FAKQFSNENTLRLLY
-537 VLTIIDTKSVGQSVL
+537 VMTIIDTKSVGQSVL

-562 LFTSTLAYLQNKS
+562 LFTSTLTYLQNKT

-593 EKEGLTSEQS
+593 EKEGLTAEQA

-627 YQHFILLHEWI
+627 YQHFVLLHEWFG
-638 QSGSPF
+638 SGARF
-644 RLLSEKEPA
+644 RLISEKEPA

-679 LSLVGLRLFRTNN
+679 LNLVGLRLFRTEN

-713 QIIEIES
+713 QIFEIES
-720 TLGQCIEGVVNIEDL
+720 TLGQCIDGNVNIEDL

-761 DVSDTYSVL
+761 DLSETYSVL

-786 TLIDFE
+786 SLIDFE

-823 TGLLLSIKEKILSV
+823 TGLLLAIKEKILSV

>member
-1 MLKSELKAKLQRTFP
+1 MKSELKAKLQRTFP

-29 QLSNLVDDSL
+29 QLSNLIDDSI
-39 RQVFMEVSYGIPI
+39 RQVFLEVSNGIPI

-69 APYSDID
+69 APFSDID

-83 KLSDKVLSEIISK
+83 KLSDKILSEIISK

-132 DARFLVGSEI
+132 DARFLVGSEV
-142 LFQKFKNDFLGKIPE
+142 LFQKFKTEFLGKIPE
-157 KFIKEYNEWKLS
+157 KTIKEYNEWKLS

-326 IQFFAESQKNEEE
+326 IQFFRESQKNEEE

-366 DCFLGMLRHKK
+366 DCFMEMLRHKK

-437 PQVQEVFNV
+437 PQVQDVFNS

-465 KEGDHSQ
+465 KEGDHCQ

-479 IIAERFRLS
+479 IIAERFRFS

-502 IIMSELSS
+502 IVMSELSS

-522 FAKQFSNQNTLRLLY
+522 FAKQFSNENTLRLLY
-537 VLTIIDTKSVGQSVL
+537 VMTIIDTKSVGQAVL

-562 LFTSTLAYLQNKS
+562 LFTSTLTYLQNKT
-575 NVSDTQERIETT
+575 NRPDIQERIEST
-587 LETYLV
+587 LETYLI
-593 EKEGLTSEQS
+593 EKEGLTAEQA
-603 EQIVNFGMQIRP
+603 EQIVSFGMQIRP
-615 SSYLNYNTPRRV
+615 TSYLNYNTPRRV
-627 YQHFILLHEWI
+627 YQHFVFLHEWI
-638 QSGSPF
+638 QSGSTF
-644 RLLSEKEPA
+644 RLISEKEPA
-653 FVTLSIFAN
+653 FVTLSLFAN

-679 LSLVGLRLFRTNN
+679 LNLVGLRLFRSEN

-704 FGSGEIAEQ
+704 FGSGEIAEP
-713 QIIEIES
+713 QINEIES
-720 TLGQCIEGVVNIEDL
+720 TLADCIEGKVNIEDL

-742 KTLPQIPDG
+742 KTLPQIPEG

-761 DVSDTYSVL
+761 DLSDTYSVL

>member
-1 MLKSELKAKLQRTFP
+1 MKSELKAKLQRTFP

-29 QLSNLVDDSL
+29 QLSNLIDDSI
-39 RQVFMEVSYGIPI
+39 RQVFLEVSNGIPI

-69 APYSDID
+69 APFSDID

-83 KLSDKVLSEIISK
+83 KLSDKILSEIISK

-132 DARFLVGSEI
+132 DARFLVGSEV
-142 LFQKFKNDFLGKIPE
+142 LFQKFKTEFLGKIPE
-157 KFIKEYNEWKLS
+157 KTIKEYNEWKLS

-326 IQFFAESQKNEEE
+326 IQFFRESQKNEEE

-366 DCFLGMLRHKK
+366 DCFMEMLRHKK

-437 PQVQEVFNV
+437 PQVQDVFNS

-465 KEGDHSQ
+465 KEGDHCQ

-479 IIAERFRLS
+479 IIAERFRFS

-502 IIMSELSS
+502 IVMSELSS

-522 FAKQFSNQNTLRLLY
+522 FAKQFSNENTLRLLY
-537 VLTIIDTKSVGQSVL
+537 VMTIIDTKSVGQAVL

-562 LFTSTLAYLQNKS
+562 LFTSTLTYLQNKT
-575 NVSDTQERIETT
+575 NRPDIQERIEST
-587 LETYLV
+587 LETYLI
-593 EKEGLTSEQS
+593 EKEGLTAEQA
-603 EQIVNFGMQIRP
+603 EQIISFGMQIRP
-615 SSYLNYNTPRRV
+615 TSYLNYNTPRRV
-627 YQHFILLHEWI
+627 YQHFVFLHEWI
-638 QSGSPF
+638 QSGSTF
-644 RLLSEKEPA
+644 RLISEKEPA
-653 FVTLSIFAN
+653 FVTLSLFAN

-679 LSLVGLRLFRTNN
+679 LNLVGLRLFRSEN

-704 FGSGEIAEQ
+704 FGSGEIAEP
-713 QIIEIES
+713 QINEIES
-720 TLGQCIEGVVNIEDL
+720 TLADCIEGKVNIEDL

-742 KTLPQIPDG
+742 KTLPQIPEG

-761 DVSDTYSVL
+761 DLSDTYSVL

>member
-1 MLKSELKAKLQRTFP
+1 MMKSELKAKLQRTFP

-29 QLSNLVDDSL
+29 QLSNLVDDSI
-39 RQVFMEVSYGIPI
+39 RSVFSEVSSGKTIG
-52 KDHLCLIA
+52 DHLCLIA

-96 INTFLYNNDKEVGHS
+96 VNTFLYNNDKEVGHS

-132 DARFLVGSEI
+132 DARFLVGSEV
-142 LFQKFKNDFLGKIPE
+142 LFHKFKAEFLGKIPE
-157 KFIKEYNEWKLS
+157 KKIKEYNEWKLS

-266 FLGFGPKN
+266 FLGYGPRN
-274 EIKTLERFMSQFYKA
+274 EIKSLETFMSQFYKA

-326 IQFFAESQKNEEE
+326 IQFFAQSQKNEEE

-366 DCFLGMLRHKK
+366 DSFLGMLKHKK

-437 PQVQEVFNV
+437 PQVQEVFNA
-446 CEKIEILALAILI
+446 CEKIEILVLAILI

-465 KEGDHSQ
+465 KEGDHCQ

-479 IIAERFRLS
+479 IIAERFRFS

-522 FAKQFSNQNTLRLLY
+522 FGKQFSNENTLRLLY
-537 VLTIIDTKSVGQSVL
+537 VMTIIDTKSVGQAVL

-562 LFTSTLAYLQNKS
+562 LFTSTLSYLQNKS
-575 NVSDTQERIETT
+575 NLSDTQERIETT

-593 EKEGLTSEQS
+593 EKEGLTAEQA
-603 EQIVNFGMQIRP
+603 EQIVSFGMKIRP
-615 SSYLNYNTPRRV
+615 TSYLNYNTPRRV
-627 YQHFILLHEWI
+627 YQHFIQLHEWI
-638 QSGSPF
+638 KSGAPF
-644 RLLSEKEPA
+644 QLLSENEPA
-653 FVTLSIFAN
+653 FVTLSIFAH

-679 LSLVGLRLFRTNN
+679 LNLVGLRLFRT
-692 EHLILQ
+692 EEDHLILQ
-698 AQITDE
+698 AQITDQY
-704 FGSGEIAEQ
+704 GSGEIAEH
-713 QIIEIES
+713 QINEIES
-720 TLGQCIEGVVNIEDL
+720 TLGQCIEGKVNIEDL

-742 KTLPQIPDG
+742 KTLPQIPEG

-761 DVSDTYSVL
+761 DLSDTYSVL

-823 TGLLLSIKEKILSV
+823 TGLLLAIKEKILSV

>member
-1 MLKSELKAKLQRTFP
+1 MMKSELKAKLQRTFP

-29 QLSNLVDDSL
+29 QLSNLIDDSI
-39 RQVFMEVSYGIPI
+39 RQVFLEVSNEIPI

-69 APYSDID
+69 APHSDID

-83 KLSDKVLSEIISK
+83 KLSDKILSEIISK

-132 DARFLVGSEI
+132 DARFLVGSEV
-142 LFQKFKNDFLGKIPE
+142 LFQKFKNEFLGKIPE
-157 KFIKEYNEWKLS
+157 KTIKEYNEWKLS

-326 IQFFAESQKNEEE
+326 IQFFSESQKNEEE

-366 DCFLGMLRHKK
+366 DCFMEMLRHKK

-437 PQVQEVFNV
+437 PQVQDVFNS

-465 KEGDHSQ
+465 KEGDHCQ

-479 IIAERFRLS
+479 IIAERFRFS

-502 IIMSELSS
+502 IVMSELSS

-522 FAKQFSNQNTLRLLY
+522 FAEQFSNENTLRLLY
-537 VLTIIDTKSVGQSVL
+537 VMTIIDTKSVGQSVL

-562 LFTSTLAYLQNKS
+562 LFTSTLTYLQNKT
-575 NVSDTQERIETT
+575 NRPDNQERIENT
-587 LETYLV
+587 LESYLI
-593 EKEGLTSEQS
+593 EKEGLTTEQA
-603 EQIVNFGMQIRP
+603 EQIVSFGMQIRP

-627 YQHFILLHEWI
+627 YQHFVFLHEWI
-638 QSGSPF
+638 QSGSTF

-653 FVTLSIFAN
+653 FVTLSLFAK

-679 LSLVGLRLFRTNN
+679 LNLVGLRLFRSEN

-704 FGSGEIAEQ
+704 FGSGEIAEP
-713 QIIEIES
+713 QINEIES
-720 TLGQCIEGVVNIEDL
+720 TLADCIEGKVNIEDL
-735 ASTTNIW
+735 ASTINIW
-742 KTLPQIPDG
+742 KTLPQIPEG

-761 DVSDTYSVL
+761 DLSDTYSVL

-786 TLIDFE
+786 TLIDLE